1 MQRAPAFLVLLVLLL
16 YFGAGTLA
24 TRGVLA
30 QEQSD
35 AQERAEPIPREAHIS
50 VLLPLQSPTLGR
62 LADAVRRGVLEAH
75 RVHAGAGLPV
85 VILASGED
93 PYEITQAY
101 ERAVQQ
107 GARFIIGPLTRTAV
121 SVVASSNLV
130 RVSTLALNAPEG
142 DMPLPYEMY
151 LFGMQVESEARQLA
165 RLAAQQGRRRALVVA
180 SDSVLSKRLAEAF
193 RTEWVQRG
201 NQVEEEFQ
209 YTTDVSSL
217 SKLRDMLTI
226 GSADMVFLALDGKR
240 AKLIRSYL
248 GLSMAI
254 YATSLVHTSDA
265 PLANYE
271 LNGVFFVDMPWLLT
285 PDHPAVL
292 SYERP
297 DPAQANIE
305 YQRFYAMGI
314 DAYRIAQ
321 DLLRTDSEFQPLDGV
336 TGYITL
342 DHDRRLIREGVAA
355 QFVQGETRVLS
366 DQPTP

>member
-1 MQRAPAFLVLLVLLL
+1 MQRAPAFLVLLLSLL

-24 TRGVLA
+24 TRAAVA
-30 QEQSD
+30 QEQ
-35 AQERAEPIPREAHIS
+35 AGVQGPYIA

-75 RVHAGAGLPV
+75 RVHAGSGLPV

-101 ERAVQQ
+101 ERAVQH
-107 GARFIIGPLTRTAV
+107 GARFIIGPLTRSAV
-121 SVVASSNLV
+121 SVVASSNLAGV
-130 RVSTLALNAPEG
+130 PTLALNAPEA
-142 DMPLPYEMY
+142 DVPSPYELY

-165 RLAAQQGRRRALVVA
+165 RLAAQQGRRRALIVA
-180 SDSVLSKRLAEAF
+180 SDSPLSKRLAEAF
-193 RTEWVQRG
+193 RAQWLERG
-201 NQVEEEFQ
+201 NQVEDEFQ
-209 YTTDVSSL
+209 YTTDVASL

-226 GSADMVFLALDGKR
+226 GTADMVFLALEAKH

-248 GLSMAI
+248 GLSMPI

-271 LNGVFFVDMPWLLT
+271 LNGVYFVDMPWLLT
-285 PDHPAVL
+285 PDHPAVM

-305 YQRFYAMGI
+305 YQRFYAIGI

-321 DLLRTDSEFQPLDGV
+321 SLLKPDSEFQPLDGV

-342 DHDRRLIREGVAA
+342 DRDRRLTREAVPA

-366 DQPTP
+366 DPSTQ

>member
-1 MQRAPAFLVLLVLLL
+1 MQRAPAFLVLLLSLL
-16 YFGAGTLA
+16 YFGAGALA
-24 TRGVLA
+24 TRAAVA
-30 QEQSD
+30 QEQTGV
-35 AQERAEPIPREAHIS
+35 QGPHIA

-75 RVHAGAGLPV
+75 RVHAGSGLPV

-101 ERAVQQ
+101 ERAAQQ
-107 GARFIIGPLTRTAV
+107 GARFIIGPLTRSAV
-121 SVVASSNLV
+121 SVVASSNLASV
-130 RVSTLALNAPEG
+130 PTLALNAPEA
-142 DMPLPYEMY
+142 DLPLSYNLY

-165 RLAAQQGRRRALVVA
+165 RLAAQHGRRRALIVA
-180 SDSVLSKRLAEAF
+180 SDSPLSKRLAEAF
-193 RTEWVQRG
+193 RAEWLERG
-201 NQVEEEFQ
+201 NQVEDEFQ
-209 YTTDVSSL
+209 YTTDVASL

-226 GSADMVFLALDGKR
+226 GTADMVFLALDGKR

-248 GLSMAI
+248 GLSMPI

-271 LNGVFFVDMPWLLT
+271 LNGVYFVDMPWLLT
-285 PDHPAVL
+285 PDHPAVM

-305 YQRFYAMGI
+305 YQRFYAVGI

-321 DLLRTDSEFQPLDGV
+321 SLLKPDSEFQPLDGV

-342 DHDRRLIREGVAA
+342 DRDQRLAREAVPA

-366 DQPTP
+366 DPSMR

>member
-1 MQRAPAFLVLLVLLL
+1 MQRAPAFLVLLLSLL
-16 YFGAGTLA
+16 YLGAGTLA
-24 TRGVLA
+24 MREAAA
-30 QEQSD
+30 QEQAGAG
-35 AQERAEPIPREAHIS
+35 AQGPHIA

-75 RVHAGAGLPV
+75 RVHAGTGLPV
-85 VILASGED
+85 VIIASGED

-107 GARFIIGPLTRTAV
+107 GARFIIGPLTRSAV
-121 SVVASSNLV
+121 SVVASSNLTTV
-130 RVSTLALNAPEG
+130 PTLALNAPET
-142 DMPLPYEMY
+142 DVPLPDRLH
-151 LFGMQVESEARQLA
+151 LFGMQVENEARQLA
-165 RLAAQQGRRRALVVA
+165 RLAAQQGRRRALIVV
-180 SDSVLSKRLAEAF
+180 SDTPLSKRLGEAF
-193 RTEWVQRG
+193 RAEWLQRG
-201 NQVEEEFQ
+201 NQVEDEFQ
-209 YTTDVSSL
+209 YTTDVASL

-226 GSADMVFLALDGKR
+226 GTADMVFLALDGKR

-248 GLSMAI
+248 GLSMSI

-271 LNGVFFVDMPWLLT
+271 LNGVYFVDMPWLLT

-305 YQRFYAMGI
+305 YQRFYAIGI

-321 DLLRTDSEFQPLDGV
+321 SLLKSDTEFQPLDGV

-342 DHDRRLIREGVAA
+342 DRDRRLAREAVSA

-366 DQPTP
+366 DPSTQ

>member
-1 MQRAPAFLVLLVLLL
+1 MRQAD
-16 YFGAGTLA
+16 
-24 TRGVLA
+24 A
-30 QEQSD
+30 QEQ
-35 AQERAEPIPREAHIS
+35 AEPGVQAPYIA

-62 LADAVRRGVLEAH
+62 VADAVRRGVLEAH

-85 VILASGED
+85 VIVASGED
-93 PYEITQAY
+93 PYDIIQAY

-107 GARFIIGPLTRTAV
+107 GARLIIGPLTRSAV

-130 RVSTLALNAPEG
+130 SVPTLALNAPET
-142 DMPLPYEMY
+142 DLPQPYNLY
-151 LFGMQVESEARQLA
+151 LFGMQVENEARQLA
-165 RLAAQQGRRRALVVA
+165 RIAAQQGRRRALIVA
-180 SDSVLSKRLAEAF
+180 SESPLSKRLAEAF
-193 RTEWVQRG
+193 KAEWLLRG
-201 NQVEEEFQ
+201 NQIEDEFQ
-209 YTTDVSSL
+209 YTTDTASL

-226 GSADMVFLALDGKR
+226 GTADMVFLALDGKR

-248 GLSMAI
+248 GLSMPV

-271 LNGVFFVDMPWLLT
+271 LNGVYFLDMPWLLT

-305 YQRFYAMGI
+305 YQRFYALGI

-321 DLLRTDSEFQPLDGV
+321 SLLKSDSAFQPLDGV

-342 DHDRRLIREGVAA
+342 DYDRRLTREAIPA

-366 DQPTP
+366 DSQTQ

>member
-1 MQRAPAFLVLLVLLL
+1 MQRAPALLVLLL
-16 YFGAGTLA
+16 TLLYFAAVGVTTREAGAQEPAGTQ
-24 TRGVLA
+24 G
-30 QEQSD
+30 
-35 AQERAEPIPREAHIS
+35 PHIA

-75 RVHAGAGLPV
+75 RVHSGSGLPV
-85 VILASGED
+85 VIIASGED

-107 GARFIIGPLTRTAV
+107 GARFVIGPLTRSAV
-121 SVVASSNLV
+121 SVVASSNLATV
-130 RVSTLALNAPEG
+130 PTLALNAPES
-142 DMPLPYEMY
+142 DAPLPYNLY

-165 RLAAQQGRRRALVVA
+165 RLAAQQGRRRALVVS
-180 SDSVLSKRLAEAF
+180 SDSALSKRLAEAF
-193 RTEWVQRG
+193 KAEWVQRG
-201 NQVEEEFQ
+201 NQIEEEFQ
-209 YTTDVSSL
+209 YTTDLASL
-217 SKLRDMLTI
+217 SKLRDALTV
-226 GSADMVFLALDGKR
+226 GKADMVFLALDGKR

-248 GLSMAI
+248 GLSMPI

-271 LNGVFFVDMPWLLT
+271 LSGVYFVDMPWLLT

-305 YQRFYAMGI
+305 YQRFYAVGI

-321 DLLRTDSEFQPLDGV
+321 SLLRPDAEFQPLDGV
-336 TGYITL
+336 TGLITM
-342 DHDRRLIREGVAA
+342 DHERHLSRDAVPA

-366 DQPTP
+366 DPTSQ